1 MSDLKNRIG
10 AVILAGGQGRRMQSQ
25 VQKQYMLLG
34 GRPLIAYALEVFESS
49 PVDEIVL
56 VSGAGEEDYVRR
68 EIIEPMGLKKVTA
81 VVAGGKERFH
91 SVYEGLKAL
100 EACDYVLIH
109 DGARPLVTKE
119 IIESAIEGAAAEGA
133 CVVGMPVKDTIK
145 VSDAKGYAVDTPDR
159 RLLWQIQ
166 TPQAFSYPLVKGAY
180 DRLMENEALQHGITD
195 DAMVVETCTAARV
208 KLVEGSYENLKITT
222 PEDLVVAEAL
232 LHSRQLVQN
241 T

>member
-34 GRPLIAYALEVFESS
+34 GRPLIAYALEVFENS

-119 IIESAIEGAAAEGA
+119 IIKSAIEGAAAEGA

-180 DRLMENEALQHGITD
+180 DTLMENEALQYGITD

-232 LHSRQLVQN
+232 LHSRQLVHN

>member
-34 GRPLIAYALEVFESS
+34 GRPLIAYALEVFENS

-68 EIIEPMGLKKVTA
+68 EIIELMGLKKVTA

-180 DRLMENEALQHGITD
+180 DTLMENEALQYGITD
-195 DAMVVETCTAARV
+195 DAMVVETCTAARA
-208 KLVEGSYENLKITT
+208 KLVEGSYENLKVTT

-232 LHSRQLVQN
+232 LHSRQLVHN

>member
-25 VQKQYMLLG
+25 VQKQYMLLD
-34 GRPLIAYALEVFESS
+34 GRPLIAYALEVFENS

-68 EIIEPMGLKKVTA
+68 EIIEPMGLKKVAA
-81 VVAGGKERFH
+81 VVPGGKERFH

-100 EACDYVLIH
+100 DACDYVLIH

-119 IIESAIEGAAAEGA
+119 IIKRAIEGAAAEDA

-145 VSDAKGYAVDTPDR
+145 VSDAKGYAADTPDR
-159 RLLWQIQ
+159 SLLWQIQ

-180 DRLMENEALQHGITD
+180 DILIENEALQQGITD

-232 LHSRQLVQN
+232 LHSRRLIHN

>member
-34 GRPLIAYALEVFESS
+34 GRPLIAYALEVFENS

-180 DRLMENEALQHGITD
+180 DRLMENETLQHGITD

-232 LHSRQLVQN
+232 LHSRQLVHN

>member
-34 GRPLIAYALEVFESS
+34 GRPLIAYALEVFENS

-68 EIIEPMGLKKVTA
+68 EIIEPMGLKKVAA
-81 VVAGGKERFH
+81 VVTGGKERFH

-100 EACDYVLIH
+100 KACDYVLIH
-109 DGARPLVTKE
+109 DGARPMVTKE

-180 DRLMENEALQHGITD
+180 DTLMENEALQHGITD
-195 DAMVVETCTAARV
+195 DAMVVEACTAARA

-232 LHSRQLVQN
+232 LHWRQLVHN

>member
-34 GRPLIAYALEVFESS
+34 GRPLIAYALEVFENS

-68 EIIEPMGLKKVTA
+68 EIIEPMGLKKVAA

-100 EACDYVLIH
+100 KACDYVLIH
-109 DGARPLVTKE
+109 DGARPMVTKE

-180 DRLMENEALQHGITD
+180 DTLMGNEALQHGITD
-195 DAMVVETCTAARV
+195 DAMVVEACTAARV

-232 LHSRQLVQN
+232 LHWRQLVHN